1 MEITVDQESF
11 LDGLQRVALLAERK
25 NLVQIG
31 SFILIEARDQKAIL
45 FATDNQTGGRFE
57 VPCEVRTPGKTTVAG
72 KKIHQLFRELPA
84 GKVSLTRLDNGS
96 TRIERERLLY
106 DLKGIDPE
114 EYVGFPE
121 IKADYSFLVSLEQ
134 ISGLIRKTL
143 PFVLDDDSK
152 PMNGVLFH
160 RVREGSTVRLNIVGT
175 DGHRLHHGTVLLGED
190 AGFDLAGQTESRFIL
205 RKKTLQDLLHVL
217 DLDLKSGS
225 ISVEV
230 VVNPKYATF
239 RWGGFY
245 YYTRLLGT
253 PFPNYRDAF
262 PSQFNLGIEC
272 SRSLLESSIR
282 RMSLV
287 SDKKAEIV
295 FSWDARSLTLSTRNE
310 EIGESTETLP
320 VFLKGSP
327 GSLVFNTDQIRT
339 LLQVCQG
346 ETMRMDAVMD
356 PDPAKS
362 SSMPSIWSCAEESD
376 SRYVIMPLESAD

>member
-1 MEITVDQESF
+1 MEISVDQEAF

-31 SFILIEARDQKAIL
+31 SFILIEARDQKAVL

-57 VPCEVRTPGKTTVAG
+57 VPCEVRSPGKTTVTG
-72 KKIHQLFRELPA
+72 KKLHQLFRELPA
-84 GKVSLTRLDNGS
+84 GKVSLTRLENGS

-121 IKADYSFLVSLEQ
+121 IKADYSFLVPLEQ
-134 ISGLIRKTL
+134 IAGLIRKTL
-143 PFVLDDDSK
+143 PFVLEDDSK

-272 SRSLLESSIR
+272 SRSLLEASIR

-327 GSLVFNTDQIRT
+327 GSLVFNTEQIRT

-346 ETMRMDAVMD
+346 ETMRMEAVMD
-356 PDPAKS
+356 SDPTKS
-362 SSMPSIWSCAEESD
+362 SSMPSIWSCAEEPD
-376 SRYVIMPLESAD
+376 SRYVIMPLEAAD

>member
-1 MEITVDQESF
+1 MEITVDQEAF

-31 SFILIEARDQKAIL
+31 SFILIEARDQKAVL

-57 VPCEVRTPGKTTVAG
+57 VPCEVRIPGKTTVTG
-72 KKIHQLFRELPA
+72 KKLHQLFRELPA
-84 GKVSLTRLDNGS
+84 GKVSLTRLENGS

-121 IKADYSFLVSLEQ
+121 IKADYSFLVPLEQ
-134 ISGLIRKTL
+134 IAGLIRKTL
-143 PFVLDDDSK
+143 PFVLEDDSK

-225 ISVEV
+225 VSVEV

-327 GSLVFNTDQIRT
+327 GSLVFNTEQIRT

-346 ETMRMDAVMD
+346 ETVRMEAVMD
-356 PDPAKS
+356 SDPTKS
-362 SSMPSIWSCAEESD
+362 SSMPSIWSCAEEPD
-376 SRYVIMPLESAD
+376 SRYVIMPLEAAD